1 MVVKIKQIYSSLPDK
16 CILRQAK
23 SADIWSIR
31 FLVLRA
37 KLDPTQIRW
46 QQFWVIECSGDIVA
60 CGQLRDYSGVKELGS
75 LVVLPAWRG
84 HGLGRILTQ
93 HLIAQASQTLYLE
106 CLGERLANFYSHFG
120 FFSVTWKELP
130 RPLQQKFR
138 ISQFAKTLGIVPVV
152 FMQYRRK

>member
-1 MVVKIKQIYSSLPDK
+1 MKIKQSSSSLPDK
-16 CILRQAK
+16 CVLRQAT
-23 SADIWSIR
+23 SADMWPIR

-84 HGLGRILTQ
+84 RGLGSTLTQ
-93 HLIAQASQTLYLE
+93 HLIASCSQALYLE

-120 FFSVTWKELP
+120 FSPVTWQKLP
-130 RPLQQKFR
+130 HSLQKKFR
-138 ISQFAKTLGIVPVV
+138 ISQLAKTLGIVPVV
-152 FMQYRRK
+152 FMQYQGN

>member
-1 MVVKIKQIYSSLPDK
+1 MSVKIKQSCSSLPDG
-16 CILRQAK
+16 CVLRQAT

-46 QQFWVIECSGDIVA
+46 EQFWVIECSGNIVA

-84 HGLGRILTQ
+84 RGLGSILTQ
-93 HLIAQASQTLYLE
+93 HLITSCTQPLYLE
-106 CLGERLANFYSHFG
+106 CLGDRLANFYRYFG
-120 FFSVTWKELP
+120 FFPVTWQELP
-130 RPLQQKFR
+130 RSLQQKFR
-138 ISQFAKTLGIVPVV
+138 ISQLAKTLKIVSVV
-152 FMQYRRK
+152 FMQYREN